1 MADNVLYYGDNL
13 DVLRRH
19 IKDETIDLVYLDP
32 PFNSN
37 AEYNV
42 LFAEQNGSRSAAQ
55 IRAFED
61 TWRWDQ
67 AAAKTYQEVVESS
80 TERVSKAMQAFRM
93 FLGESDM
100 MAYIAMMAPRLVE
113 LRRVLKPGGSIYLH
127 CDPTASH
134 YIKMLMDAVFGPENF
149 LNEIIWKRTSAH
161 SSAKR
166 CGPVHDVILLFAK
179 TQQFTWNE
187 QHMPYDQEY
196 LDQFYRHVDEKG
208 RKFRLSD
215 ITGSGVRHGET
226 GEPWR
231 GVEVTPRGRHW
242 MVPPSELDR
251 LDAEGR
257 VYWPKKGEMPAYKR
271 YLDEMPG
278 VPLQDVWTDLK
289 PIGAQAAER
298 LGYPTQK
305 PEALLERIIKASSNA
320 GDLVLDPF
328 CGCGTTIVVAERLNR
343 RWIGV
348 DITRLAVTLMKHRL
362 NDAFGGKVS
371 YKVVGEP
378 VSVTEAVALA
388 KEDPYQFQ
396 WWALGMVGARPVEEK
411 KGADKGIDGRLFI
424 HDEPTG
430 GKTKQIIFQV
440 KAGHVTAAHIRDLR
454 GVLEREKAEI
464 GILIAMQNPTVPM
477 KTEAAGAGFYD
488 SPWGTRHARI
498 QIIPV
503 RRLFE
508 PRPIDTPPLRQTN
521 VTFKK
526 APRVR
531 ESSAASDYLP
541 FSDKK

>member
-1 MADNVLYYGDNL
+1 
-13 DVLRRH
+13 
-19 IKDETIDLVYLDP
+19 
-32 PFNSN
+32 
-37 AEYNV
+37 
-42 LFAEQNGSRSAAQ
+42 
-55 IRAFED
+55 
-61 TWRWDQ
+61 
-67 AAAKTYQEVVESS
+67 
-80 TERVSKAMQAFRM
+80 
-93 FLGESDM
+93 
-100 MAYIAMMAPRLVE
+100 
-113 LRRVLKPGGSIYLH
+113 
-127 CDPTASH
+127 
-134 YIKMLMDAVFGPENF
+134 
-149 LNEIIWKRTSAH
+149 
-161 SSAKR
+161 
-166 CGPVHDVILLFAK
+166 
-179 TQQFTWNE
+179 
-187 QHMPYDQEY
+187 
-196 LDQFYRHVDEKG
+196 
-208 RKFRLSD
+208 
-215 ITGSGVRHGET
+215 
-226 GEPWR
+226 
-231 GVEVTPRGRHW
+231 
-242 MVPPSELDR
+242 
-251 LDAEGR
+251 
-257 VYWPKKGEMPAYKR
+257 
-271 YLDEMPG
+271 
-278 VPLQDVWTDLK
+278 
-289 PIGAQAAER
+289 
-298 LGYPTQK
+298 
-305 PEALLERIIKASSNA
+305 
-320 GDLVLDPF
+320 
-328 CGCGTTIVVAERLNR
+328 
-343 RWIGV
+343 
-348 DITRLAVTLMKHRL
+348 MKHRL